1 MPMWPKRSLEIID
14 MRETLKITHLEM
26 PFLAFGFI
34 TTKLAMAGSGRRRR
48 ATLRPRRELGRCLVD
63 GMPTK

>member
-1 MPMWPKRSLEIID
+1 MWPERSLEIIAIIKK
-14 MRETLKITHLEM
+14 LKDTHLEM

-34 TTKLAMAGSGRRRR
+34 TTKLAMAGRISGRRRR